1 MNTKKLLEQMK
12 SNESENILMNGFRF
26 YNLEVFNWGT
36 FDGKVYTINPNGRN
50 SLLTGD
56 IGSGKS
62 TLVDAIS
69 TLIVPNQKIVYNK
82 AAGAE
87 SKERNLYSYVRGEH
101 KNTKDDSGSSKPEYL
116 RTDDRYSILLANFFN
131 AGYNQE
137 VCLAQVFYIKN
148 NKVERLFI
156 VASLKMSIVETLSG
170 FEDPVKLKKKLKQ
183 TSGIE
188 VFDTFKEYS
197 VRFCQLFGI
206 NQRDEALDLFNQ
218 TVSMKSV
225 GNLTEFVR
233 KQMLG
238 KTDVKDSIAEVI
250 KSFDDLTDSY
260 NAVLKAKR
268 QIELLEP
275 VVKEIDEYELL
286 EERITQQK
294 AVLNDLQNW
303 FSQKKIELLKQSLF
317 SSRED
322 HADQSNKIEQLRG
335 EIKKLES
342 SIQDIDRDILSSD
355 IGKQLENLAQQISD
369 LDIQINKQR
378 DGYKEYS
385 TLAEKLGLTKDV
397 EEGTFLSNRKLI
409 EEVGKKNNSESESLI
424 SDRDK
429 LKYEERKNL
438 DGKKELEDDLE
449 FLKNRNSQI
458 DPRFIRMRNQIA
470 EDLELE
476 VTDIPFVGELIQ
488 VRSEES
494 DWQGAIERRLHDFGL
509 SILVKEEDFTRIRD
523 YVNDTDLKNKIV
535 YLRTLPHKKIS
546 NYEVKEN
553 SLINKIEIKDDI
565 DTHFYDW
572 LEAELRLRHNLV
584 CCDSM
589 EEFNREEYA
598 ITKKGQIRSGRTRYE
613 KDDRQRIDDKSKYIL
628 GWSNVEKIKALQRQ
642 IVAKESR
649 QAEIESELKKIK
661 VEQDKVAEKTLLLR
675 DFDKYKDFNEI
686 DFKKSVIN
694 KTALEKTLK
703 ELKSS
708 EKATQYNKLKDLK
721 DEKQDELDANK
732 ETEKKWVK
740 AIGVLEDRITGFSVS
755 LHKTLSALPHANK
768 PEIDE
773 LFDFKSNVDIFKN
786 LHYHIEKWCKYSYG
800 EVSITDE
807 NLSLIDEISDSK
819 TLSLENI
826 DEKLRVADK
835 KLNNDIGANE
845 KKNYTR
851 ANNINL
857 GIQKFKGEFQ
867 SEAVD
872 IDADIKFKND
882 VRKLHEKI
890 VNDALPEHEGTF
902 KKRLREGTIKDL
914 LIFSSKLSR
923 DEKEI
928 EKKISEI
935 NKHLE
940 MIDYNQGTYIKI
952 IENKITTKELSDFRT
967 DLKNA
972 TQGVFGQTEAFSE
985 EKFIEVKKLL
995 DRFKSVA
1002 DADKNWTNRV
1012 TDVTQWYTFGASE
1025 RFREDHVEK
1034 EYFSD
1039 SSGKSGGQKEKLAYT
1054 ILASAITYQFGLS
1067 RGEERTRSFRFV
1079 VIDEA
1084 FGKGSDESTRY
1095 GLRLFEELNLQ
1106 LLIVTPLQKI
1116 NIIEDYINTVHF
1128 VSNPS
1133 GSKSLVRNLTK
1144 LEYELEKNNYLA
1156 GIKE

>member
-1 MNTKKLLEQMK
+1 MLGQMK
-12 SNESENILMNGFRF
+12 NSEKENILMNGFRF

-69 TLIVPNQKIVYNK
+69 TLIVPNNKIVYNK

-101 KNTKDDSGSSKPEYL
+101 KNTKDESGSSKPEYL
-116 RTDDRYSILLANFFN
+116 RSDDRYTILLANFFN

-148 NKVERLFI
+148 NKVEKLFI
-156 VASLKMSIVETLSG
+156 VASVKMNIVENLSG
-170 FEDPVKLKKKLKQ
+170 FEDPIKLKKKLKQ
-183 TSGIE
+183 TPGIE

-238 KTDVKDSIAEVI
+238 KTDVKDSIVEVI
-250 KSFDDLTDSY
+250 RSFDDLTDSY
-260 NAVLKAKR
+260 NAVLKAKK
-268 QIELLEP
+268 QIDLLGP

-286 EERITQQK
+286 TERIVQQK
-294 AVLNDLQNW
+294 TVLNDLQNW
-303 FSQKKIELLKQSLF
+303 FSQKKIELLKHALL

-322 HADQSNKIEQLRG
+322 HSDQSNKIEQLRA
-335 EIKKLES
+335 EIKKQETSILE
-342 SIQDIDRDILSSD
+342 IDRDILSSD
-355 IGKQLENLAQQISD
+355 IGKQLESLTDQISD
-369 LDIQINKQR
+369 LDLQINKQR
-378 DGYKEYS
+378 ESYKEYS
-385 TLAEKLGLTKDV
+385 IIAEKLGLTKDV
-397 EEGTFLSNRKLI
+397 EEDSFLSNRKLI
-409 EEVGKKNNSESESLI
+409 EEVEKKNNAESEILI
-424 SDRDK
+424 SERDK
-429 LKYEERKNL
+429 LKYEERTNL
-438 DGKKELEDDLE
+438 NAKKELEEDLE

-458 DPRFIRMRNQIA
+458 DPRFLRMRNQIA
-470 EDLELE
+470 EDLELDA
-476 VTDIPFVGELIQ
+476 TDIPFVGELIQ
-488 VRSEES
+488 VRSDES

-509 SILVKEEDFTRIRD
+509 SILVKDEDFTRIRD

-535 YLRTLPHKKIS
+535 YLRTLPHKKTN
-546 NYEVKEN
+546 NYEVKDN

-565 DTHFYDW
+565 DAHFFDW
-572 LEAELRLRHNLV
+572 LETELRSRHNLV
-584 CCDSM
+584 CCESM

-628 GWSNVEKIKALQRQ
+628 GWSNVEKIKALQKHIVVKELRQ
-642 IVAKESR
+642 G
-649 QAEIESELKKIK
+649 EIEIELKRIK
-661 VEQDKVAEKTLLLR
+661 VKQDMVAEKTILLR
-675 DFDKYKDFNEI
+675 DFDKYKDFNEL

-694 KTALEKTLK
+694 KSALEKTLK

-708 EKATQYNKLKDLK
+708 EKATQYNKLKALK
-721 DEKQDELDANK
+721 DDKQDDLENNK
-732 ETEKKWVK
+732 ETNNKWVK
-740 AIGVLEDRITGFSVS
+740 IINILEHRITEYSIS
-755 LHKTLSALPHANK
+755 LHKTLSALPDAQK
-768 PEIDE
+768 LEIDE

-786 LHYHIEKWCKYSYG
+786 LNFHIEKWCKYHFDAVDI
-800 EVSITDE
+800 EE
-807 NLSLIDEISDSK
+807 KNLTIIDEIADMQ

-835 KLNNDIGANE
+835 KLNADIGINE
-845 KKNYTR
+845 RKNYTKE
-851 ANNINL
+851 NNINL
-857 GIQKFKGEFQ
+857 GIQKFKSEFQ

-872 IDADIKFKND
+872 IDANIKFKND
-882 VRKLHEKI
+882 VRVLYGKI
-890 VNDALPEHEGTF
+890 VNDALPEHEETF

-935 NKHLE
+935 NTHLE
-940 MIDYNQGTYIKI
+940 MIDYNPGTYIKI

-995 DRFKSVA
+995 DRFKSIA

-1025 RFREDHVEK
+1025 RYREDHLEK

-1128 VSNPS
+1128 VSNPA

-1144 LEYELEKNNYLA
+1144 LEYELEKNNYLE
-1156 GIKE
+1156 GVK

>member
-1 MNTKKLLEQMK
+1 M
-12 SNESENILMNGFRF
+12 ENNKATENKLMNGFRF

-36 FDGKVYTINPNGRN
+36 FDGKIYTINPNGKN

-69 TLIVPNQKIVYNK
+69 TLIVPNHKIVYNK

-101 KNTKDDSGSSKPEYL
+101 KNTKEDGGSSKPEYL
-116 RTDDRYSILLANFFN
+116 RSDEKYSILLANFFN

-137 VCLAQVFYIKN
+137 ISLAQIFYIKN
-148 NKVERLFI
+148 SKVEKLFLVSTI
-156 VASLKMSIVETLSG
+156 KLNIVEHLSD
-170 FEDPVKLKKKLKQ
+170 FEDIQKLKKRLKI

-188 VFDTFKEYS
+188 VFETFKEYS
-197 VRFCQLFGI
+197 VRFCQHFGI

-238 KTDVKDSIAEVI
+238 KTDVKDSIVDVI

-260 NAVLKAKR
+260 NSVLKAKR
-268 QIELLEP
+268 QIELLDP
-275 VVKEIDEYELL
+275 VVLEIDEYEKLTD
-286 EERITQQK
+286 RIVQQK

-303 FSQKKIELLKQSLF
+303 FNYKKIELLKNSL
-317 SSRED
+317 SLSKED
-322 HADQSNKIEQLRG
+322 HINQSNKIEQLRI
-335 EIKKLES
+335 EIRKLEII
-342 SIQDIDRDILSSD
+342 IQEIDRDILSSD
-355 IGKQLENLAQQISD
+355 IGKQLESLQNQIYELDNLIT
-369 LDIQINKQR
+369 KQR
-378 DGYKEYS
+378 ESYREYALMADKLQIKS
-385 TLAEKLGLTKDV
+385 DVDETSFLA
-397 EEGTFLSNRKLI
+397 NRKLI
-409 EEVGKKNNSESESLI
+409 EELEQKNKTEGEQLVSE
-424 SDRDK
+424 RDK
-429 LKYEERKNL
+429 LKYEERTNL
-438 DGKKELEDDLE
+438 NNKKELEDDLE
-449 FLKNRNSQI
+449 FSKNRNSQI
-458 DPRFIRMRNQIA
+458 DFRFVRMRNQIA

-476 VTDIPFVGELIQ
+476 VSDIPFVGELIQ

-494 DWQGAIERRLHDFGL
+494 DWQGSIERRLHDFGL

-535 YLRTLPHKKIS
+535 YLRTLNHKRGNNFEI
-546 NYEVKEN
+546 KEN
-553 SLINKIEIKDDI
+553 SLINKIEIKEDI
-565 DTHFYDW
+565 DSHFYDW
-572 LEAELRLRHNLV
+572 LETELQLRHNLV
-584 CCDSM
+584 CCDTM

-628 GWSNVEKIKALQRQ
+628 GWSNLEKIKELQKQ
-642 IVAKESR
+642 IGLKEGRKS
-649 QAEIESELKKIK
+649 QIEDELVKIK
-661 VEQDKVAEKTLLLR
+661 KKQDVVSDKILLLR
-675 DFDKYKDFNEI
+675 DFDKFKDFNEI
-686 DFKKSVIN
+686 DYKKSVIS
-694 KTALEKTLK
+694 KTSSEATLK
-703 ELKSS
+703 ELKAS
-708 EKATQYNKLKDLK
+708 EKASQYNKLKAIK
-721 DEKQDELDANK
+721 DERKVELDENLI
-732 ETEKKWVK
+732 TEKKWVK
-740 AIGVLEDRITGFSVS
+740 AIGVLEDGITKKSIG
-755 LHKTLSALPHANK
+755 LHKVFYDLPNANK
-768 PEIDE
+768 LEIDN
-773 LFDFKSNVDIFKN
+773 LFDFTSETDIFKEIG
-786 LHYHIEKWCKYSYG
+786 LHIDSWCTY
-800 EVSITDE
+800 EVGSITISDE
-807 NLSLIDEISDSK
+807 NLKLINEITSTQSLVLDDIDDNFRLVE
-819 TLSLENI
+819 
-826 DEKLRVADK
+826 K
-835 KLNNDIGANE
+835 KLNTELNINE

-851 ANNINL
+851 ENTINL

-867 SEAVD
+867 TEAVD
-872 IDADIKFKND
+872 IDANIKFKND
-882 VRKLHEKI
+882 VKKLHLKI
-890 VNDALPEHEGTF
+890 VKDALPEHEETF
-902 KKRLREGTIKDL
+902 RKRLREGTIKDL
-914 LIFSSKLSR
+914 LIFNSKLSR

-928 EKKISEI
+928 EKKILEI

-952 IENKITTKELSDFRT
+952 IENRIVNGELSDFRN
-967 DLKNA
+967 DLKSA
-972 TQGVFGQTEAFSE
+972 TQGVFGDTNVFSE

-1002 DADKNWTNRV
+1002 DIDKNWTNRV

-1025 RFREDHVEK
+1025 RYREDNAER

-1067 RGEERTRSFRFV
+1067 RNEERSRSFRFV

-1095 GLRLFEELNLQ
+1095 GLKLFEELNLQ

-1128 VSNPS
+1128 VSNPA

-1144 LEYELEKNNYLA
+1144 VEYEMEKSNY
-1156 GIKE
+1156 IKTLK

>member
-1 MNTKKLLEQMK
+1 MKL
-12 SNESENILMNGFRF
+12 NETENILMNGFRF

-62 TLVDAIS
+62 TLVDAIT

-101 KNTKDDSGSSKPEYL
+101 KNTKDDSGYSRPEYL
-116 RTDDRYSILLANFFN
+116 RSDDGYSILLGNFYN
-131 AGYNQE
+131 TGYNQE

-148 NKVERLFI
+148 SKVERIFI
-156 VASLKMSIVETLSG
+156 VASLKLSIVESLSG

-188 VFDTFKEYS
+188 IFDTFKEYS

-250 KSFDDLTDSY
+250 QSFDDLTDSY

-268 QIELLEP
+268 QIELLGP
-275 VVKEIDEYELL
+275 VVKEIEEYELL
-286 EERITQQK
+286 EEKITQQK
-294 AVLNDLQNW
+294 VGLNDLQNW
-303 FSQKKIELLKQSLF
+303 FSLKKIELLKQSLF
-317 SSRED
+317 LSKED
-322 HADQSNKIEQLRG
+322 HTDQSNKIEELRG

-342 SIQDIDRDILSSD
+342 SIQDIARDIVSSD
-355 IGKQLENLAQQISD
+355 IGKQLESLVQQIFD
-369 LDIQINKQR
+369 IEIQINKQR
-378 DGYKEYS
+378 EAHKEYS
-385 TLAEKLGLTKDV
+385 TLAEKLGLIKDV
-397 EEGTFLSNRKLI
+397 EEDAFLSNRKLI
-409 EEVGKKNNSESESLI
+409 EEVGRNNHSESESLI

-429 LKYEERKNL
+429 LKYEERINL
-438 DGKKELEDDLE
+438 NAKKELEEDLE

-458 DPRFIRMRNQIA
+458 DARFLRMRNQIA

-476 VTDIPFVGELIQ
+476 VTEIPFVGELIQ
-488 VRSEES
+488 VRSQES

-509 SILVKEEDFTRIRD
+509 SILVKEEEFTRIRD

-535 YLRTLPHKKIS
+535 YLRTLPHKKTG

-565 DTHFYDW
+565 NVHFYNW
-572 LEAELRLRHNLV
+572 LDAELRLRHNLV
-584 CCDSM
+584 CCESM

-642 IVAKESR
+642 IAGKGSR
-649 QAEIESELKKIK
+649 QAEIETELKKIK
-661 VEQDKVAEKTLLLR
+661 GKQDTVAEKTLLLR
-675 DFDKYKDFNEI
+675 DFDNYKYFSEI
-686 DFKKSVIN
+686 DFKKSVIHQ
-694 KTALEKTLK
+694 TVLEKNLK

-708 EKATQYNKLKDLK
+708 EKANQYNQLKILK
-721 DEKQDELDANK
+721 DEKEETLNAKK

-740 AIGVLEDRITGFSVS
+740 AIGVLEDRITGFSMS
-755 LHKTLSALPHANK
+755 LYKTLSVLPQANK
-768 PEIDE
+768 PEIDKF
-773 LFDFKSNVDIFKN
+773 FDFKSDEDVFKN
-786 LHYHIEKWCKYSYG
+786 LDFHIEKWCRYSSG
-800 EVSITDE
+800 EVSITKE
-807 NLSLIDEISDSK
+807 SLYLINEISDSK
-819 TLSLENI
+819 NLSLENM
-826 DEKLRVADK
+826 DEKLRAADK
-835 KLNNDIGANE
+835 KLNNEISINE

-851 ANNINL
+851 TNNINL
-857 GIQKFKGEFQ
+857 GIQKFKNEFQ
-867 SEAVD
+867 SESVD

-882 VRKLHEKI
+882 IRKLYSKI
-890 VNDALPEHEGTF
+890 FNDALPDHEVTF

-940 MIDYNQGTYIKI
+940 LIDYNPGTYIKI
-952 IENKITTKELSDFRT
+952 IENKITTKELSEFRA

-995 DRFKSVA
+995 DRFKSGA

-1025 RFREDHVEK
+1025 RYREDYIEK

-1054 ILASAITYQFGLS
+1054 ILASAITYQFGLTH
-1067 RGEERTRSFRFV
+1067 GEERTRSFRFV

-1128 VSNPS
+1128 VSNPT

-1156 GIKE
+1156 GFKE

>member
-1 MNTKKLLEQMK
+1 MK
-12 SNESENILMNGFRF
+12 NSETENILMNGFRF

-69 TLIVPNQKIVYNK
+69 TLIVPNNKIVYNK

-116 RTDDRYSILLANFFN
+116 RTDDKFSILLANFFN
-131 AGYNQE
+131 VGYNQE

-148 NKVERLFI
+148 NKVEKLFI
-156 VASLKMSIVETLSG
+156 VASIKMSIVENLSG
-170 FEDPVKLKKKLKQ
+170 FEDPIKLKKKLKQ

-188 VFDTFKEYS
+188 VFETFKEYS

-238 KTDVKDSIAEVI
+238 KTDVKDSIVEVI

-260 NAVLKAKR
+260 NAVLKAKK
-268 QIELLEP
+268 QIELLTP
-275 VVKEIDEYELL
+275 VIKEIDEYELL
-286 EERITQQK
+286 TEKIVQQK
-294 AVLNDLQNW
+294 TVLNDLQNW
-303 FSQKKIELLKQSLF
+303 FNQKKIELLKQSLL
-317 SSRED
+317 SAKED
-322 HADQSNKIEQLRG
+322 HSDQSNKIEQLRL
-335 EIKKLES
+335 EIKKLEG
-342 SIQDIDRDILSSD
+342 SIQEIDRDILSSD
-355 IGKQLENLAQQISD
+355 IGKQLESLANQISD
-369 LDIQINKQR
+369 LDVQINKQR
-378 DGYKEYS
+378 ESYKEYS
-385 TLAEKLGLTKDV
+385 ALAEKIGLTKDV
-397 EEGTFLSNRKLI
+397 EESSFLSNRKSI
-409 EEVGKKNNSESESLI
+409 EEVEKKNNTESETLI
-424 SDRDK
+424 SERDK
-429 LKYEERKNL
+429 LKYEERTNL
-438 DGKKELEDDLE
+438 NAKKELEEDLE

-458 DPRFIRMRNQIA
+458 DPRFLRMRNQIA
-470 EDLELE
+470 EDLELDA
-476 VTDIPFVGELIQ
+476 TDIPFVGELIQ
-488 VRSEES
+488 VRSDES

-535 YLRTLPHKKIS
+535 YLRTLPHKKTNS
-546 NYEVKEN
+546 YEIKEN

-565 DTHFYDW
+565 DVHFFDW

-584 CCDSM
+584 CCESM

-628 GWSNVEKIKALQRQ
+628 GWSNVEKIKALQKH
-642 IVAKESR
+642 IVIRESR
-649 QAEIESELKKIK
+649 RAEIESDLKRIK
-661 VEQDKVAEKTLLLR
+661 VKQDKVAEKAILLR
-675 DFDKYKDFNEI
+675 DFDKYKDFHEI

-694 KTALEKTLK
+694 KSALEKTLN

-708 EKATQYNKLKDLK
+708 EKATQYNKLKALK
-721 DEKQDELDANK
+721 DDKQDELENNN

-740 AIGVLEDRITGFSVS
+740 IINILEHRVTEYSVS
-755 LHKTLSALPHANK
+755 FHKTLSALPDAQK
-768 PEIDE
+768 PEIEE

-786 LHYHIEKWCKYSYG
+786 LSFHIDKWCKYQYL
-800 EVSITDE
+800 EVKVE
-807 NLSLIDEISDSK
+807 EKNMSLIDEVADTQ

-826 DEKLRVADK
+826 DEKLRAADK
-835 KLNNDIGANE
+835 KLNADISTNE
-845 KKNYTR
+845 RRNYTR
-851 ANNINL
+851 ENNINL
-857 GIQKFKGEFQ
+857 GIQKFKSEFQ
-867 SEAVD
+867 PEAVD
-872 IDADIKFKND
+872 IDANIRFKND
-882 VRKLHEKI
+882 VRVLYGKI
-890 VNDALPEHEGTF
+890 VNDALPEHEETF

-935 NKHLE
+935 NTHLE
-940 MIDYNQGTYIKI
+940 MIDYNPGTYIKI

-995 DRFKSVA
+995 DRFKSIA
-1002 DADKNWTNRV
+1002 DTDKNWTNRV

-1025 RFREDHVEK
+1025 RYREDHVEK

-1128 VSNPS
+1128 VSNPA

-1144 LEYELEKNNYLA
+1144 LEYELEKSNYLA
-1156 GIKE
+1156 NVK